1 MRKATKGTTKA
12 SSNGLV
18 TIKLG
23 IVDRF
28 SLLSILPIES
38 GIATIR
44 LVDRMSKKL
53 TPDEKEQEAIELKPI
68 PDGGISFKAEK
79 ASDRNFSFSGF
90 EVELV
95 VQRLKKLDKDEKLTK
110 AHMELW
116 DKFVVD
122 KKSETEG

>member
-53 TPDEKEQEAIELKPI
+53 TPDEKEQEVIELKPL
-68 PDGGISFKAEK
+68 PDGGVSFKAEK
-79 ASDRNFSFSGF
+79 GSDRNFSFSGF

-110 AHMELW
+110 AHMKLW
-116 DKFVVD
+116 DKFELGD
-122 KKSETEG
+122 EG